1 MNICKFTNTYL
12 PHIGGVARSVA
23 SFALDLRKLGH
34 RVQVVTPIFA
44 NGDGSQV
51 EKEDYVLRVPAIQ
64 NFNGSDFSVRI
75 PLPYIID
82 DTIDEFKPE
91 VIHSHHP
98 FLLGDAAFRAAYRRG
113 LPLVFTHHTLYE
125 QYVHYVSPETKSMK
139 QLAIN
144 LATKYANLCNLVIAP
159 SGSIAR
165 LITERGVTSPIE
177 VIPTGV
183 DVEYFR
189 SGDGESFR
197 RLFGIPMNARV
208 IGHLGR
214 LAPEKNLEYLCEAVI
229 KALKKMPDQA
239 RFLVV
244 GAGPADSLIRGM
256 FQKESMEDRLI
267 MAGSQSGRKL
277 ADAYNAMDL
286 FVFSSISETQGM
298 VLTEAM
304 AASTPVIAL
313 DASGA
318 RDVVIDD
325 QNGRLLPGD
334 APSQLFAETIVDFF
348 ERKDNADPWREGA
361 INTARK
367 FSRDASAEK
376 LVKVYRS
383 LHEKN
388 LQGKFKSDKKL
399 DAWDNLQR
407 SMETEWKLLSEKM
420 GSLIETVRNGN
431 NDP

>member
-1 MNICKFTNTYL
+1 MFTNTYL
-12 PHIGGVARSVA
+12 PHVGGVARSVA

-34 RVQVVTPIFA
+34 RVQVVAPTFA
-44 NGDGSQV
+44 IEDGSQA
-51 EKEDYVLRVPAIQ
+51 EEEDDVLRVPAIQ
-64 NFNGSDFSVRI
+64 HFSGSDFSVRI
-75 PLPYIID
+75 PLPFIID
-82 DTIDEFKPE
+82 DKIDEFRPD

-125 QYVHYVSPETKSMK
+125 QYVHYVSPESEYMK
-139 QLAIN
+139 QIAIN

-165 LITERGVTSPIE
+165 LIIERGVSSPIE

-183 DVEYFR
+183 DVEYFS

-214 LAPEKNLEYLCEAVI
+214 LAPEKNLEYLCDAVI
-229 KALKKMPDQA
+229 KALKKMPDET

-244 GAGPADSLIRGM
+244 GSGPDDNLIQEM
-256 FQKESMEDRLI
+256 FQKERMEDRLI

-286 FVFSSISETQGM
+286 FVFSSKSETQGM

-304 AASTPVIAL
+304 AARTPVIAL
-313 DASGA
+313 DASGV

-334 APSQLFAETIVDFF
+334 APSQLFAKTIVDFF

-376 LVKVYRS
+376 LSRVYRS
-383 LHEKN
+383 LQGKKSK
-388 LQGKFKSDKKL
+388 GKFKSDETL
-399 DAWDNLQR
+399 DSGDDFQR
-407 SMETEWKLLSEKM
+407 SLETEWKLLSEKM
-420 GSLIETVRNGN
+420 GAIIETVRNGN

>member
-1 MNICKFTNTYL
+1 MNVCMFTNTYL
-12 PHIGGVARSVA
+12 PHVGGVARSVA

-34 RVQVVTPIFA
+34 RVQVVAPTFA
-44 NGDGSQV
+44 NEDGSQA
-51 EKEDYVLRVPAIQ
+51 EEEDDVLRVPAIQ
-64 NFNGSDFSVRI
+64 HFSGSDFSVRI
-75 PLPYIID
+75 PLPFIID
-82 DTIDEFKPE
+82 DKIDEFRPD

-125 QYVHYVSPETKSMK
+125 QYVHYVSPESEYMK
-139 QLAIN
+139 QIAIN

-183 DVEYFR
+183 DFEYFR

-197 RLFGIPMNARV
+197 RFFGIPMNAQV
-208 IGHLGR
+208 VGHLGR
-214 LAPEKNLEYLCEAVI
+214 LAPEKNLEYLCDAVI
-229 KALKKMPDQA
+229 KALKKMPDET
-239 RFLVV
+239 RFLVI
-244 GAGPADSLIRGM
+244 GSGPDDSLIQEM
-256 FQKESMEDRLI
+256 FQKEGLEDRLI

-277 ADAYNAMDL
+277 ADAYNAMNL
-286 FVFSSISETQGM
+286 FVFSSKSETQGM

-348 ERKDNADPWREGA
+348 ERKDNADPWRQGA
-361 INTARK
+361 VNTARK

-376 LVKVYRS
+376 LSRVYRS
-383 LHEKN
+383 LQGKN
-388 LQGKFKSDKKL
+388 SRGKFKSDETP
-399 DAWDNLQR
+399 DSGDDFQR
-407 SMETEWKLLSEKM
+407 SLETEWKLLSEKM
-420 GSLIETVRNGN
+420 GAIIETVRNGN